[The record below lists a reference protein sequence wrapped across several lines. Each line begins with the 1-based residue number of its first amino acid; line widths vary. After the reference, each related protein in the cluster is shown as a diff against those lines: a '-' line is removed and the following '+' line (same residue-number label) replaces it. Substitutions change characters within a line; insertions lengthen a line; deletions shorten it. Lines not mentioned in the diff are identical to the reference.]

1 MGSTSIILSILVFDL
16 PEKVSWGEERL
27 IPNQRMIIEPGL
39 EVRLEEYSGQT
50 SAHVRCSTNIE
61 TIGVTQGGPS

>member
-16 PEKVSWGEERL
+16 PEKVSWAEERL

-50 SAHVRCSTNIE
+50 SAHVR
-61 TIGVTQGGPS
+61 

>member
-27 IPNQRMIIEPGL
+27 ILNQRMIIEPGL

-50 SAHVRCSTNIE
+50 SAHVR
-61 TIGVTQGGPS
+61 